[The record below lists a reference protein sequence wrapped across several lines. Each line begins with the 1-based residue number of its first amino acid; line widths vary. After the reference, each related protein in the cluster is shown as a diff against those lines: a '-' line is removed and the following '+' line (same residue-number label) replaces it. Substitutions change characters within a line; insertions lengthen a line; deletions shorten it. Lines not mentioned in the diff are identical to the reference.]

1 MAQACNIV
9 MWCGTASAMYAIRKC
24 CSCCYPRLW
33 TKKVDDGNDVISE
46 TTVLGREELD
56 LEDPTPRETQS
67 QTYRCEIV
75 PPEAVVQ
82 EGSMVHGFYL
92 PPWEVDFQNFKRFL
106 ELQQQNPVS
115 LSKMQK
121 AALRDWCSMS
131 KWLERQGH
139 ENEEPVIFEGM
150 PQASKIRQGRVTDC
164 SLMSVLSVL
173 ADYDCRC
180 GRSTLQMIVQGR
192 VSKDTGKD
200 TNDYACCLFVNG
212 IFRCVL
218 VDDLVPV
225 GTSGKLLCAH
235 SASARELWVMLIEKA
250 VAKIMGGSYA
260 MRGSNPSTDA
270 FHLTG
275 WIPETF
281 PLKDEESLCTSQADW
296 MRIFDTA
303 QQGFAKGQCVICIGT
318 TELPDAMTNELA
330 LRSGY
335 SEGVSS
341 STGLVAGHA
350 YPVLQCCLEEG
361 QRLLYVKNPWGHTR
375 WKGRYAPGDLVWTS
389 NPILASKLGYNSQ
402 AAASI
407 DDGAFWIPWEEVLR
421 YFSHFYISW
430 SPSALGLTQLQAHG
444 CWNPWPHFV
453 QSILPDD
460 TDLLAFNPQF
470 HLQLLEP
477 LPSNDAIG
485 IWVVLSRH
493 IKSPTDYNSH
503 FVSVSIYNGKSRICC
518 PNSVLEQGVFSNG
531 ECALVKLRNDASGSQ
546 QDFTVVV
553 SQHGAKRAFNYTV
566 QVYTKV
572 PAVLQDLPPLVPNS
586 YASGAVRGE
595 WTRRTSGGCSNSVW
609 SFFQNP
615 QWSFT
620 VPPEGL
626 QELIFFLECQ
636 DVSVNLRLFS
646 DAVARPEALRFATSS
661 GAYRRGCCMLR
672 LTDLEPKASH
682 VLVVSTFRP
691 GVCGSY
697 RLAWHAS
704 SSVTLSPQPHPF
716 VEGALAHPLKSV
728 VQPMQIG
735 TMVEMQL
742 RIVDHNASL
751 TGQACRVSMRLQG
764 TYEGGE
770 LPYLELSSA
779 HPSRQAPYCVRL
791 KVSDADQYFQLS
803 GASVILFAQ
812 LKPMENY
819 VLRAKVPRS
828 RGARNAKLYIN
839 SDRLVVVD
847 NLTSPRARRR

>member
-1 MAQACNIV
+1 MDSTCHRGKMI
-9 MWCGTASAMYAIRKC
+9 
-24 CSCCYPRLW
+24 
-33 TKKVDDGNDVISE
+33 
-46 TTVLGREELD
+46 
-56 LEDPTPRETQS
+56 
-67 QTYRCEIV
+67 
-75 PPEAVVQ
+75 
-82 EGSMVHGFYL
+82 
-92 PPWEVDFQNFKRFL
+92 FQNFKRLL
-106 ELQQQNPVS
+106 ELQQNPVS

-200 TNDYACCLFVNG
+200 TNDYACRLFVNG

-235 SASARELWVMLIEKA
+235 SASGRELWVMLIEKA

-430 SPSALGLTQLQAHG
+430 SPSALGVKQLQAHG

-503 FVSVSIYNGKSRICC
+503 FVSRKHLQRQITDLLPQFCTWARSFFQWRMRPRKVTKWCLRLATRFHSGGISTWCQASLQLHTSGLHKGACC
-518 PNSVLEQGVFSNG
+518 VARL
-531 ECALVKLRNDASGSQ
+531 ASFGSQ
-546 QDFTVVV
+546 LLCLWSCTWRMD
-553 SQHGAKRAFNYTV
+553 S
-566 QVYTKV
+566 
-572 PAVLQDLPPLVPNS
+572 
-586 YASGAVRGE
+586 
-595 WTRRTSGGCSNSVW
+595 RTSGGCSNSVW

-672 LTDLEPKASH
+672 LTDLEPKTSH

-728 VQPMQIG
+728 VQPCKLAPWWRCNFVLWTTTPRWLVKHAGWACDCKVHMKEVSCHTWNWAAPIHHDRHLIAFVSRYR
-735 TMVEMQL
+735 M
-742 RIVDHNASL
+742 RISISN
-751 TGQACRVSMRLQG
+751 CRVL
-764 TYEGGE
+764 
-770 LPYLELSSA
+770 
-779 HPSRQAPYCVRL
+779 
-791 KVSDADQYFQLS
+791 
-803 GASVILFAQ
+803 VILFAQ